1 MSNNSRDI
9 KAKKSQ
15 CISLQ
20 EKTKSTME
28 WKDLG
33 SLVGLDRPGFGLLF
47 LFHGNHTLLHGSI
60 GHAFV
65 QGNVLTKGQKRP
77 KIQYNTVIE
86 NYIQSHFWL
95 PIFKQSKSWNLS
107 YLEKNWFFLHFLA
120 FFFRWVFQRLIR

>member
-28 WKDLG
+28 SKDLG

-47 LFHGNHTLLHGSI
+47 FFHGNHTLLHGSI

-77 KIQYNTVIE
+77 KIQYNTVFE

-95 PIFKQSKSWNLS
+95 PIFKHSKSWNLS
-107 YLEKNWFFLHFLA
+107 YLEKKIGSFYISWP
-120 FFFRWVFQRLIR
+120 FFR